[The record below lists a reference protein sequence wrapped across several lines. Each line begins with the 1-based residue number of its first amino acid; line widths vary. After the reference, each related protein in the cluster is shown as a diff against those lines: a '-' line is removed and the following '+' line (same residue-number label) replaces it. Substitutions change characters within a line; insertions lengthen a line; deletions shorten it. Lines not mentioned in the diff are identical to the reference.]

1 MNTLIQFL
9 LSIDPLILYAV
20 GMTAIAIALLME
32 VSLNTVHDKSD
43 YQGYPT
49 ASNPTTSNEESTDGN
64 SSL

>member
-9 LSIDPLILYAV
+9 LSIDPLILYAI
-20 GMTAIAIALLME
+20 GMTAIAIVLLME

-43 YQGYPT
+43 YQDYP
-49 ASNPTTSNEESTDGN
+49 SNPTTSNEESTDGN

>member
-9 LSIDPLILYAV
+9 SSTDPLILYAI
-20 GMTAIAIALLME
+20 GMTCVALALILE

-43 YQGYPT
+43 YQGYPRT
-49 ASNPTTSNEESTDGN
+49 PTTSNEESTDGN